1 MLYPKEDRVNSVLNF
16 SCRTCSY
23 TEPAS
28 TSCIMRNELQS
39 KVGETAGVTQDVAHD
54 PTVGAPPDTPVPSFC
69 TMCGQ
74 EILCPLC
81 GQETDNG
88 FYLEAEDPESLMT
101 EAMDLGEFDESEM
114 DFEDPESSD
123 PDTPTF
129 SHIVHN
135 DSEEKPSSSRET
147 GHTNGP

>member
-1 MLYPKEDRVNSVLNF
+1 
-16 SCRTCSY
+16 
-23 TEPAS
+23 
-28 TSCIMRNELQS
+28 MRNELQS

-54 PTVGAPPDTPVPSFC
+54 PTVGAPPDIPIPSFC

-88 FYLEAEDPESLMT
+88 FYLEAEDPESLMS

-123 PDTPTF
+123 PDTPTP
-129 SHIVHN
+129 SRMNYHDGEN
-135 DSEEKPSSSRET
+135 KPPIDR
-147 GHTNGP
+147 GNGNTNGS